1 MYDSKNSNGGVRVMT
16 GLNEDKHLIGDVS
29 KMCNVPKKTLRYYD
43 DIDIIKPE
51 KSDNS
56 YRYYSTNDMYNIII
70 LKYFKQLGYSLEEI
84 KENLLKKDF
93 NPISKSL
100 ENKIKELERNKLL
113 LENRIKAA
121 QYWKILIEEAEY
133 VLKNFNGEV
142 KIKELDNIEYLSL
155 EQDFNYD
162 YQESIINID
171 WVKTLEMNDEEIE
184 GPVIINF
191 EDIDDK
197 AYGLSKKAVILQK
210 SIRNKS
216 NNMSKV
222 VIGGKFISTY
232 HIGSYQDIFE
242 AYERIRNFIKK
253 NSCSIRGDVFER
265 YVVDYWTTGDD
276 RLFVTEILVPI
287 E

>member
-1 MYDSKNSNGGVRVMT
+1 MT

>member
-133 VLKNFNGEV
+133 VLKNFKGEV

>member
-1 MYDSKNSNGGVRVMT
+1 MT

-133 VLKNFNGEV
+133 VLKNFKGEV

>member
-1 MYDSKNSNGGVRVMT
+1 MT

-29 KMCNVPKKTLRYYD
+29 KKCNVPKKTLRYYD

-232 HIGSYQDIFE
+232 HIGPYQDIFE

-253 NSCSIRGDVFER
+253 NSCSMRGDVFER

>member
-1 MYDSKNSNGGVRVMT
+1 MT

-253 NSCSIRGDVFER
+253 NHCSMRGDVFER